1 MNLVSLI
8 FILFLFNFSLI
19 RSENNDEKIT
29 TTDTRSNVPVIELSS
44 SNIFFEEQ
52 FQEKD
57 KWSYWTKSQAKK
69 DGVEEHLAKYDGEWA
84 FEIPQSSVYKDN
96 YGLVL
101 KVIKKNELSSIFFS
115 ILLTLVKRT
124 TSCD

>member
-1 MNLVSLI
+1 
-8 FILFLFNFSLI
+8 
-19 RSENNDEKIT
+19 
-29 TTDTRSNVPVIELSS
+29 VIELSS

-57 KWSYWTKSQAKK
+57 KWSYWMKSEAKK

-84 FEIPQSSVYKDN
+84 FEMPQSSVYKNN

-101 KVIKKNELSSIFFS
+101 KVMKKNKRSSIFFFF
-115 ILLTLVKRT
+115 V
-124 TSCD
+124 